1 MPAVNFTVSWPDGET
16 REYYSP
22 STIVHQ
28 YLKAGVSYSQA
39 EFAELC
45 QHTMTQASER
55 VRQRYGFAC
64 SASSAELEKLQRK
77 LKTLRERNIEGT
89 VAVIELR

>member
-16 REYYSP
+16 LVYYSP
-22 STIVHQ
+22 STIIHQ
-28 YLKAGVSYSQA
+28 HLHAGGRYSQT

-45 QHTMTQASER
+45 QRTMDQASER

-64 SASSAELEKLQRK
+64 SASSAELEKLQHK
-77 LKTLRERNIEGT
+77 LKTLRERQIQGPVT
-89 VAVIELR
+89 VIELR